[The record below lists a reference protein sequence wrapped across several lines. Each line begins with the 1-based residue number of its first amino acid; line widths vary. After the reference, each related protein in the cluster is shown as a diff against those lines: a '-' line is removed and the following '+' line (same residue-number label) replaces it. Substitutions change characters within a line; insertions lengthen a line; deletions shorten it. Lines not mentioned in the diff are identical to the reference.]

1 MKIKSRKPIILILI
15 LTILLTLLLFLVE
28 YVFDDFEPIVFRNSY
43 GEGKKTEEYEIT
55 VNGEEETTIQL
66 EVNEQE
72 YTHEEVQAMFKK
84 VAKKLDEIVLGD
96 NESWDRVETDLNLV
110 TNLEEYPI
118 EIQWESSAYD
128 IVNVNG
134 EIQQKNLK
142 PEGIHVELRGTVSYK
157 EDKMVYLR
165 NAMVYPLTR
174 KGMDKILYDIQQELQ
189 KLESQT
195 RGSASFRLPDKI
207 AGKTLEWSKEKQN
220 HWRYIPIIGI
230 VLSIYLFYRER
241 ENMKAKENIRNAEL
255 LRDYPGLISKF
266 TMLIS
271 TGATVKNAW
280 EKIVQNYETQK
291 MQLGSHVVYEEMK
304 VAMIEM
310 QGGVPEAEVYERFGK
325 RCGLTVYIKFGAL
338 LSQNLRK
345 GSKGISEILRVEAIQ
360 SFENRKS
367 MAKRQGEEAG
377 AKLLIPMMGMLAVV
391 FIMIMVPAFL
401 TMQL

>member
-157 EDKMVYLR
+157 EEKMVYLR

-207 AGKTLEWSKEKQN
+207 EGKTLQWSKEKQN

-280 EKIVQNYETQK
+280 EKIVQNYEIQK

>member
-1 MKIKSRKPIILILI
+1 MKIKNRKPIILILI

-207 AGKTLEWSKEKQN
+207 EGKTLQWSKEKQN

-280 EKIVQNYETQK
+280 EKIVQNYEIQK